1 MANDIDAFEAEFG
14 VRYVDL
20 ECGASGFDLCKLVDA
35 DHAQMYL
42 LDMQMDPFTAVQG
55 DGQ

>member
-20 ECGASGFDLCKLVDA
+20 ECGASGFDLCKLVAA